1 MFTTT
6 SVNAADDVRNL
17 TDKTGDVFDFGGDET
32 VTYPE
37 ITDIDMHYITYTQ
50 EDEKVT
56 LDIEF
61 VDIIE
66 ELDELIISI
75 SLTTSE
81 RDYEIGYWFGEIIG
95 YYGDSEELEG
105 ITIKGFNS
113 KNLIIK
119 FNLIDEDEDYESLLI
134 MTMKYSETE
143 EHSYADMFPNLDD
156 LPDVNITGPT
166 EGEVGESIQFYG
178 EASLGT
184 APYIYNWDF
193 DEDGET
199 DSTKQN
205 PKFTF
210 SEPGEYEIVLEILDS
225 VGSPG
230 GNITYITIIG
240 SSQSGSDD
248 SGAITFIILIG
259 FVIIVGVAAVVFII
273 RR

>member
-32 VTYPE
+32 QTFPD

-50 EDEKVT
+50 EDERVT

-61 VDIIE
+61 VGIIE

-105 ITIKGFNS
+105 ITI
-113 KNLIIK
+113 
-119 FNLIDEDEDYESLLI
+119 EDYESLLI
-134 MTMKYSETE
+134 MTMKYSEAE

-156 LPDVNITGPT
+156 LPEVEIKGPT
-166 EGEVGESIQFYG
+166 EAEVGESIQFNSITSG
-178 EASLGT
+178 GKG
-184 APYIYNWDF
+184 PYIYSWDF
-193 DEDGET
+193 DGDEEP

-230 GNITYITIIG
+230 GNFSYITILA

-259 FVIIVGVAAVVFII
+259 FVIIVGIAAVVFII

>member
-32 VTYPE
+32 QTFPD

-50 EDEKVT
+50 EDERVT

-61 VDIIE
+61 VGIIE

-113 KNLIIK
+113 NNLIIK

-134 MTMKYSETE
+134 MTMKYSEAE

-156 LPDVNITGPT
+156 LPEVEIKGPT
-166 EGEVGESIQFYG
+166 EAEVGESIQFNSITSG
-178 EASLGT
+178 GKG
-184 APYIYNWDF
+184 PYIYSWDF
-193 DEDGET
+193 DGDEEP

-230 GNITYITIIG
+230 GNFSYITILG